1 MGKIKGILNLK
12 NPFMF
17 WNDIAQEEGSPS
29 CLRLPRLED
38 VTIMWPERT
47 GIARWLSRQ
56 ELGIITAIMLL
67 VSLSP
72 SYCGE
77 HLTGGEGRVPCP
89 LDPAHSCPAQG
100 VAKHLLVCN
109 SRAPDT
115 RPGYL
120 VPGINK
126 GDCDTWWEKRELQCA
141 KFNTLCSVR
150 SPGER
155 SSILQT
161 LVMRNCWHW

>member
-1 MGKIKGILNLK
+1 
-12 NPFMF
+12 MF
-17 WNDIAQEEGSPS
+17 WNDISQEEWSSS
-29 CLRLPRLED
+29 CPRLPRWEG

-47 GIARWLSRQ
+47 DIARWLSRQ
-56 ELGIITAIMLL
+56 ELGTIIAIMLL

-126 GDCDTWWEKRELQCA
+126 GDCDTWWVRADDGLQL
-141 KFNTLCSVR
+141 NTLCSVR
-150 SPGER
+150 SPWER

-161 LVMRNCWHW
+161 SVMRNCWHW